1 MEAVGALGFP
11 VPRPEPLL
19 EKPRP
24 QLRIAEGLLEAIL
37 IEATRPSPD
46 AFTVRIFDEDFTPPQ
61 ADVVSVF
68 VFYGVPVVTVARRLE
83 AAWKALNLQ
92 PVAGVRYAAYHTF
105 DHSRGYSLVVGSI
118 EALQESFLP

>member
-11 VPRPEPLL
+11 VPRPQPLL
-19 EKPRP
+19 QKPRP
-24 QLRIAEGLLEAIL
+24 QSRIAEGLLEAIL
-37 IEATRPSPD
+37 IEVTRPSPD
-46 AFTVRIFDEDFTPPQ
+46 AFTVRIFDEDFNPPE

-83 AAWKALNLQ
+83 AAWKALNLRA
-92 PVAGVRYAAYHTF
+92 VAGVRYAAYQTF
-105 DHSRGYSLVVGSI
+105 DHSRGYFLVVGSI